1 MTREQ
6 AWQMVQKNVKNKNLI
21 KHMLAVEAI
30 MRALAVRLGGDQEQW
45 GLTGL
50 LHDVDYD
57 KTASEPEQHSLQGA
71 AMLQAAGVDSEIVYA
86 VKVHNEVHGL
96 PRQSLLDKAL
106 YAADP
111 LSGLIV
117 AAALIHP
124 ERKLAAIDV
133 SFVMNRFHENSFARG
148 ANREQ
153 IASCQEMG
161 LELEEFIAIALQA
174 MQSVSTDLGL

>member
-1 MTREQ
+1 
-6 AWQMVQKNVKNKNLI
+6 
-21 KHMLAVEAI
+21 

-57 KTASEPEQHSLQGA
+57 KTASEPEQHSWQEQLCCRRR
-71 AMLQAAGVDSEIVYA
+71 VDSEIVYA

-111 LSGLIV
+111 PV
-117 AAALIHP
+117 
-124 ERKLAAIDV
+124 
-133 SFVMNRFHENSFARG
+133 
-148 ANREQ
+148 
-153 IASCQEMG
+153 
-161 LELEEFIAIALQA
+161 
-174 MQSVSTDLGL
+174 